1 MDPFCFK
8 QASFKKWIQFGFKLA
23 SFRKWIQFVLNAFE
37 QL

>member
-1 MDPFCFK
+1 MDLFCFK
-8 QASFKKWIQFGFKLA
+8 QASLQKWIQFGFKLA